1 MIRLRKI
8 LLFSPLY
15 IIIFVVSVL
24 YIFIHVNTN
33 QTSSYK
39 GCEKKI
45 SGEVENLSYK
55 GNKLTLTIKNNTKE
69 SVIANYYID
78 TKEHLIEIKNNL
90 SLGDIVE
97 LEGELVKPSSSGNFY
112 SFSYPD
118 YLKYK
123 NIYYLME
130 VETFNILNKNHS
142 LFITLK
148 TLIRNR
154 ILNFNS
160 KAADYINVFFLGVD
174 SNFNQD
180 LIDDFQKLGISHLFA
195 LSGTQISFL
204 ILILEKI
211 LNKIRGLDKF
221 KFLSII
227 FIVGLYYLIVE
238 NCAAIDRAIIFS
250 LIFSINK
257 YFNFNIKPLF
267 LVLLSLSILFFM
279 NPYYIYDIGFQ
290 YSTIISCTL
299 LLFMKEKNVKSKIIE
314 LLKISWVS
322 FLVSLPISLYNFSY
336 INPLSIIYNLFYVP
350 FINVIIFPLAMICFF
365 IPFLIPILEFFIN
378 IFEFTIT
385 LLSNIKFG
393 SIVFARIPL
402 IFYFLY
408 YVFIFS
414 YLYFKRKKLILTI
427 FFILLSLHYLYPKL
441 NCKDAL
447 YMIDVGQGD
456 SFLFVSNNKSLL
468 LDTGGVM
475 DYNYEEWK
483 KYEKTKRGK
492 YTVTFL
498 KQLGIEKIDYL
509 VLSHGDY
516 DHAGE
521 AVTIMKEM
529 KVNNVFFNSN
539 DLNNLEKEIWD
550 KSDNK
555 RKLVEGDS
563 FSLGNFNFLVI
574 SNKYEDENDGS
585 LVFYITIKDKTM
597 LFMGDA
603 SIKSEDYILNNYDIS
618 DITILKVGHHGS
630 RTSSSEE
637 FIDKVN
643 PIYALVSAGVDNKF
657 NHPHKEVIK
666 RLEDNNTMI
675 YDVRKRGMVMFD
687 FTNDVI
693 KTNKKIV
700 L

>member
-15 IIIFVVSVL
+15 IFIFIISVL
-24 YIFIHVNTN
+24 YLLIYINTN
-33 QTSSYK
+33 HTSSYK

-45 SGEVENLSYK
+45 SGEVENLSYN

-78 TKEHLIEIKNNL
+78 TKEHLNKIKNSL
-90 SLGDIVE
+90 SLGDIIE

-112 SFSYPD
+112 SFSYPN

-130 VETFNILNKNHS
+130 VSTFNILNKNHNY
-142 LFITLK
+142 FTTLK

-154 ILNFNS
+154 ILSFSS
-160 KAADYINVFFLGVD
+160 KAADYINVFFLGID
-174 SNFNQD
+174 SNFDQD
-180 LIDDFQKLGISHLFA
+180 LIDNFQKLGISHLFA

-221 KFLSII
+221 KLFFIM
-227 FIVGLYYLIVE
+227 FIVGLYYLVVE

-250 LIFSINK
+250 LVFSINK
-257 YFNFNIKPLF
+257 HFNFNIKPLF

-299 LLFMKEKNVKSKIIE
+299 LLSMKEEKVKSKIVE
-314 LLKISWVS
+314 LLKVSWVS

-336 INPLSIIYNLFYVP
+336 INPLSIIYNIFYVP
-350 FINVIIFPLAMICFF
+350 FINIIIFPLAMICFF
-365 IPFLIPILEFFIN
+365 IPILIPILEFFIN

-427 FFILLSLHYLYPKL
+427 LFILLSLHYLYPKL

-498 KQLGIEKIDYL
+498 HQLGIEKIDYL

-516 DHAGE
+516 DHVGE
-521 AVTIMKEM
+521 ALTIMEEM
-529 KVNNVFFNSN
+529 EVDNVFFNSN
-539 DLNNLEKEIWD
+539 SLNNLEKKIWD
-550 KSDNK
+550 ESNNK

-585 LVFYITIKDKTM
+585 LIFYITIKDKTM

-603 SIKSEDYILNNYDIS
+603 SIKSEDYILDNYDIS

-637 FIDKVN
+637 FINKVN
-643 PIYALVSAGVDNKF
+643 PIYSLISAGIDNKF
-657 NHPHKEVIK
+657 NHPHKEVVK
-666 RLEDNNTMI
+666 RLEDNNSMI
-675 YDVRKRGMVMFD
+675 YDIRKRGMVMFD
-687 FTNDVI
+687 ITNEVI
-693 KTNKKIV
+693 KTKK
-700 L
+700 